1 MIRIGYVIPHQKS
14 RLFFAS
20 FADIERTKR
29 DVKVTIEKDFSLLLI
44 LLFSEARIRMEEAL
58 DDKEMR
64 EVVDKRLEDYTKKNY
79 PNASLNVRKNL
90 KN

>member
-1 MIRIGYVIPHQKS
+1 
-14 RLFFAS
+14 
-20 FADIERTKR
+20 
-29 DVKVTIEKDFSLLLI
+29 
-44 LLFSEARIRMEEAL
+44 MEEAL